1 MADNN
6 SEEVINEDEGT
17 FKTVS
22 TRASRKRKSDKMEI
36 ESNDNKGETKQ
47 SDQSES
53 MKPPHF
59 PPIKR
64 EKLLVR

>member
-1 MADNN
+1 MADND
-6 SEEVINEDEGT
+6 SKEIINEDEGT

-22 TRASRKRKSDKMEI
+22 IRASRKRKSDKMEI
-36 ESNDNKGETKQ
+36 ESKGETKQ